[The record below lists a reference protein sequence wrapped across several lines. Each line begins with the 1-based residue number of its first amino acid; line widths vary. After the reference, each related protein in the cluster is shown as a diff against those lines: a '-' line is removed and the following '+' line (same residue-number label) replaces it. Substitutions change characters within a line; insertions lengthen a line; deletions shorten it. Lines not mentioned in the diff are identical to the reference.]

1 MELHNSYKCFSIPKP
16 PNEVKCCSSVKS
28 SGAVI
33 QCSTENL
40 TRSRSLDSL
49 INSSDQDSFDGFSD
63 SDSLCELKCIAKEVH
78 CPEKIR
84 ESDIEQLRHIESI
97 TESVRTSYL
106 EKSHKSC
113 DYENCGFKKDTNDS
127 KSGITDSEIK
137 NNEVPASCSLAAV
150 KSIRRNSIA
159 NPDIRMETIPEEPIE
174 PKILSVKEILARFE
188 TMRQDSEVQKISCQL
203 KMHMTLNISR
213 WAFNSSSVL
222 SNFS

>member
-1 MELHNSYKCFSIPKP
+1 MASNMELHNSYQCFSIPKP
-16 PNEVKCCSSVKS
+16 PNEVKSCSSVKS
-28 SGAVI
+28 SSAAI

-63 SDSLCELKCIAKEVH
+63 SDSLCELKCIAKEAH

-113 DYENCGFKKDTNDS
+113 DYENCGFKKDTNDT
-127 KSGITDSEIK
+127 KSGVVDGDIK
-137 NNEVPASCSLAAV
+137 NEVPASSTLTSV
-150 KSIRRNSIA
+150 KSVRRNSIA
-159 NPDIRMETIPEEPIE
+159 NPDTRMETIPEEPIE

-188 TMRQDSEVQKISCQL
+188 TMRQDSEVLS
-203 KMHMTLNISR
+203 ISR
-213 WAFNSSSVL
+213 QPKCTKLQTYS
-222 SNFS
+222 